1 VRVVRARPED
11 AAALTAVAFEA
22 KRAWGYP
29 ESWIQ
34 AWSATLTLAPCSV
47 AEFPTFSAV
56 EGGEVLGFCMAS
68 LAGQEARIE
77 HLWVRPAHWGQ
88 GVGRALFRHVEAV
101 AKSAGAAVLA
111 VESDP
116 HAEGF
121 YVSMGAVRVGS
132 VPAAM
137 EGVERV
143 LPILEKGIA

>member
-1 VRVVRARPED
+1 MRVVRARPED

-29 ESWIQ
+29 ESWIG
-34 AWSATLTLAPCSV
+34 AWSATLTIAPSAV
-47 AEFPTFSAV
+47 ASFPTFTAL
-56 EGGEVLGFCMAS
+56 EGEEVLGFCMVS
-68 LAGQEARIE
+68 LAVQEARIE

-101 AKSAGAAVLA
+101 AKAAGATVLA
-111 VESDP
+111 IESDP

-121 YVSMGAVRVGS
+121 YVAMGAVRVGS